1 MENNNQNSST
11 LMLNDYIK
19 GYIIEISKWAKFL
32 SILGFIGLGFMM
44 IASIIML
51 FAGSMIDSYSNSSNP
66 LGAGIV
72 GIIYLVMAALYFFP
86 ILYLFK
92 SSVSLKNGILSND
105 EMTLTDGFQNLKSH
119 YKFIGIFTIVIISLY
134 ILIFIIGIMAFAFR

>member
-1 MENNNQNSST
+1 MENNNQNNSN
-11 LMLNDYIK
+11 LVINDYIK
-19 GYIIEISKWAKFL
+19 GYLIEISKWAKFL

-44 IASIIML
+44 IAAIIML
-51 FAGSMIDSYSNSSNP
+51 FAGSMIDHYSNSANP
-66 LGAGIV
+66 LGAGVIGIV
-72 GIIYLVMAALYFFP
+72 YLVMAALYFFP

-92 SSVSLKNGILSND
+92 SAVSLKNGIISND

-134 ILIFIIGIMAFAFR
+134 ILIFLIGILALAFR